1 MGRQTRKDLVND
13 NAHGRKEEALF
24 LGTEVKMYIETFM
37 LMIPSVRLSKSLHS
51 CFAM

>member
-1 MGRQTRKDLVND
+1 MKSGLDEPERILSMVM
-13 NAHGRKEEALF
+13 HMEEALF
-24 LGTEVKMYIETFM
+24 LGTETEMCTETFM